1 MGKIKNVL
9 LSTLIITSMMGCSK
23 ELPVTKESSKE
34 SASEIKKETS
44 KNNPGITKENYIKAI
59 EEVSTIADIEE
70 LMGDEPLYNT
80 TEEYNGVTIYSATYV
95 AFETGEI
102 LTFAFSDGKLAVKS
116 YKKN

>member
-9 LSTLIITSMMGCSK
+9 LSALIITAMVGCSK

-34 SASEIKKETS
+34 SAAEIKKEAP
-44 KNNPGITKENYIKAI
+44 KNNPGITKANYDKAI
-59 EEVSTIADIEE
+59 QEVSTIAEVEE
-70 LMGDEPLYNT
+70 LMGEEPTYNT
-80 TEEYNGVTIYSATYV
+80 TDEYNGVTIYSATYV

-102 LTFAFSDGKLAVKS
+102 LTFAFADGKLAVKS